1 MCKDGSLSLP
11 VISYARDLLQGERLQ
26 ESIEECIGG
35 IPDDDIKKADEE
47 IRLQSSPIHRM
58 LPYMSSGLAR
68 NVGSFLIE
76 GIGDPHLQPANFG
89 QEIRPCLYFALTRLQ
104 SSGYTPNHDIISSR
118 PLSVF
123 IRLIQAD
130 SSSAAFSFL
139 SMYSI
144 RQRTLAE
151 HPDSF
156 DFLFLAFSDPVI
168 HSHGIGM
175 LVIYLQSLPQLIKN
189 HRGRVPIEPTLGNK
203 IPRRS
208 YLESKPG

>member
-1 MCKDGSLSLP
+1 MNKSEYRALPYTTCSLS
-11 VISYARDLLQGERLQ
+11 
-26 ESIEECIGG
+26 
-35 IPDDDIKKADEE
+35 
-47 IRLQSSPIHRM
+47 
-58 LPYMSSGLAR
+58 MSSGLAR

-76 GIGDPHLQPANFG
+76 AIGDPQLQPANFV
-89 QEIRPCLYFALTRLQ
+89 QEIRRCLYLALTRLQ

-144 RQRTLAE
+144 RQRTLTE
-151 HPDSF
+151 QPDSF
-156 DFLFLAFSDPVI
+156 DFLFSALSDPVI
-168 HSHGIGM
+168 HSHGIGK
-175 LVIYLQSLPQLIKN
+175 LFISLRSLPQLMENLN
-189 HRGRVPIEPTLGNK
+189 HRRRVPIKPTLWNK
-203 IPRRS
+203 MPRPF